1 MHVWKKVFHTDATI
15 DEQQGE
21 VTRTILSLPFNGQ
34 EQDVDAMLQL
44 YDDPETLLFDKPDD
58 NSDDKPE
65 ESGKLDDKKESR
77 RTINE
82 ASDDNRDDK
91 RTIIL
96 EYIRNHGDVKT
107 DDLVK
112 FLGSSATRVKVLL
125 YQLVA
130 DGFIEPLGANSNRT
144 YRIKVEEKPH

>member
-21 VTRTILSLPFNGQ
+21 VTRTIFSLPFNGH
-34 EQDVDAMLQL
+34 EQDVDAMSQL
-44 YDDPETLLFDKPDD
+44 YDDPETLIIDK
-58 NSDDKPE
+58 
-65 ESGKLDDKKESR
+65 
-77 RTINE
+77 T
-82 ASDDNRDDK
+82 DDNRDDK

-130 DGFIEPLGANSNRT
+130 DGFIEPLGANRNRT

>member
-21 VTRTILSLPFNGQ
+21 VTRTILSLPFNGH

-44 YDDPETLLFDKPDD
+44 YDDPETLIIDKTDD
-58 NSDDKPE
+58 KLGDKPE
-65 ESGKLDDKKESR
+65 ESGRSG
-77 RTINE
+77 N
-82 ASDDNRDDK
+82 NNMDDK

-96 EYIRNHGDVKT
+96 EYIRNHGKVKT
-107 DDLVK
+107 DNLVK
-112 FLGSSATRVKVLL
+112 LLGSSVTRVKVLL
-125 YQLVA
+125 YQLVT
-130 DGFIEPLGANSNRT
+130 DGFIEPLGTNRNRT

>member
-21 VTRTILSLPFNGQ
+21 VTRTILSLPFNGH
-34 EQDVDAMLQL
+34 EQDVDAMSQL

-58 NSDDKPE
+58 KPE
-65 ESGKLDDKKESR
+65 ETGKADDKKESN

-82 ASDDNRDDK
+82 ASDDNREDK

>member
-1 MHVWKKVFHTDATI
+1 MHVWKTVFHTDATI

-21 VTRTILSLPFNGQ
+21 VTRAILSLSFNGH

-58 NSDDKPE
+58 KMDDKSE
-65 ESGKLDDKKESR
+65 ESGKADDKKESS

-82 ASDDNRDDK
+82 TSDDNRDDK

-96 EYIRNHGDVKT
+96 EYIRNHGEVKT

-112 FLGSSATRVKVLL
+112 SSATRVKVIL
-125 YQLVA
+125 YKLVE
-130 DGFIEPLGANSNRT
+130 DGFIEPFGANRNR
-144 YRIKVEEKPH
+144 KKAN